1 MSAQMT
7 HPLLFITNW
16 ETFTITVIAPSREQR
31 EDTALAD
38 YVRTVI
44 GPLIKELDLPRIH
57 AMAEGRTILLH
68 GVVGSEADAQRI
80 EESVAAIPDVDSLQS
95 HLHIGLLSGDHRPSQ
110 TSPEHSPMYAALIG
124 CGGSIGIVGP
134 AGAMAAQGTLS
145 AVIEQIPNDERA
157 HVIAHLPADVVALL
171 TPRRVIG
178 SATTRWKTELALDAD
193 AALRGG
199 VTVDDAAILVPE
211 VIGVLRRFVPEEDA
225 DVQKTLKHHLRE
237 LWEQSIVPESVSITP
252 PVYD

>member
-1 MSAQMT
+1 MSNQT
-7 HPLLFITNW
+7 SHPRLSTTNW
-16 ETFTITVIAPSREQR
+16 ETFTITVIAPSRKQR
-31 EDTALAD
+31 EGSELAD

-44 GPLIKELDLPRIH
+44 GPLVKELDLPRIH
-57 AMAEGRTILLH
+57 SMAEGGTILLH
-68 GVVGSEADAQRI
+68 GVVSSEADAQRI
-80 EESVAAIPDVDSLQS
+80 EECVAAIPGVDSVQS
-95 HLHIGLLSGDHRPSQ
+95 HLHVGLLSGDHRPSYG
-110 TSPEHSPMYAALIG
+110 SPEQSPMYAALMG
-124 CGGSIGIVGP
+124 CGESIGIVGP

-145 AVIEQIPNDERA
+145 AVIEQIPIDERA

-193 AALRGG
+193 AALRSG

-237 LWEQSIVPESVSITP
+237 LWEQSIVPPSVSLAP